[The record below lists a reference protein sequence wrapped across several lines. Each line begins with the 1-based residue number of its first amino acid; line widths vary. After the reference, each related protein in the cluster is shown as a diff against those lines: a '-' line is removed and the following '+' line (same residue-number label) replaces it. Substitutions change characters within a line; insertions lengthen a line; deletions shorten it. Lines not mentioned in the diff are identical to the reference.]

1 MRGSCCGPPEA
12 SDLGGREEGEDLP
25 VRLPWRVE
33 QQGQR
38 DEELAKEVREDA
50 LTQDPVI
57 APVRGRK
64 GVEQRGGRRR
74 IGWGKRPSS
83 VRGHWE
89 GPEVGKDSVP
99 GLGCPLLS
107 C

>member
-1 MRGSCCGPPEA
+1 MRGFCCGAPEA
-12 SDLGGREEGEDLP
+12 SDLGGREEGAGLP

-64 GVEQRGGRRR
+64 GEWSKEGAGGESGGGR
-74 IGWGKRPSS
+74 
-83 VRGHWE
+83 
-89 GPEVGKDSVP
+89 GPAVLEVTGRA
-99 GLGCPLLS
+99 LR
-107 C
+107 

>member
-12 SDLGGREEGEDLP
+12 SDLGGREEVEGLP

-64 GVEQRGGRRR
+64 GEWSKEGAGGESGGGR
-74 IGWGKRPSS
+74 
-83 VRGHWE
+83 
-89 GPEVGKDSVP
+89 GPAVSEVTGRA
-99 GLGCPLLS
+99 LR
-107 C
+107 